1 MAVRPALN
9 PMHPP
14 SAAGRGSWGNWVF
27 GGLLAVLA
35 VLPVVALQ
43 SGNAYYLDIATRLV
57 ILAIAA
63 VSLNLILGYG
73 GLISFG
79 HAAYL
84 GIGAYAVGIPVY
96 YESYN
101 GLVHIA
107 FAVAAS
113 ALFAL
118 VTGAVCLRTRGVHF
132 IMITMAFSQMAFFL
146 FVSLAEFGGDDGL
159 VIDLRSEIPGLDL
172 ENNLT
177 LYYTAYVILLAS
189 IYGVY
194 RIVNSRF
201 GMVLRGARSNEERMK
216 AMGYNPYVYR
226 LTAYVISGAMCG
238 LAGALL
244 GNFTSFISPAM
255 MHWTRSGEL
264 MFMVILGGVG
274 TAGGPVLGA
283 TAFLVLEEFLS
294 GLTIY
299 WHFPMGVILIVT
311 VLFARGGIAGMLRRG
326 GAEND

>member
-1 MAVRPALN
+1 MAEVPNTEHHIAV
-9 PMHPP
+9 PP
-14 SAAGRGSWGNWVF
+14 RKSAWSAHWILLV
-27 GGLLAVLA
+27 LLAILA
-35 VLPVVALQ
+35 VFPYIALQ
-43 SGNAYYLDIATRLV
+43 TGNGFYLDIATRLV

-63 VSLNLILGYG
+63 VSLNLILGFG

-96 YESYN
+96 YEAYN
-101 GLVHIA
+101 GLAHIA
-107 FAVAAS
+107 IAVGAS

-118 VTGAVCLRTRGVHF
+118 VTGAICLRTRGVHF

-146 FVSLAEFGGDDGL
+146 FVSMEEFGGDDGL
-159 VIDLRSEIPGLDL
+159 VIELRSELPGLNM

-177 LYYTAYVILLAS
+177 LYYTAFAVLIAAIFL
-189 IYGVY
+189 IH

-201 GMVLRGARSNEERMK
+201 GMVLRGSKSNEDRMK
-216 AMGYNPYVYR
+216 AMGYNPYIYR
-226 LTAYVISGAMCG
+226 LTAYVISGAICG

-244 GNFTSFISPAM
+244 GNFTSFISPEM
-255 MHWTRSGEL
+255 MGWTRSGEL

-274 TAGGPVLGA
+274 TTVGPLLGA

-294 GLTIY
+294 RLTIY
-299 WHFPMGVILIVT
+299 WHFPMGVILILT
-311 VLFARGGIAGMLRRG
+311 VMFVRGGLAGLLTPG
-326 GAEND
+326 KPDHE